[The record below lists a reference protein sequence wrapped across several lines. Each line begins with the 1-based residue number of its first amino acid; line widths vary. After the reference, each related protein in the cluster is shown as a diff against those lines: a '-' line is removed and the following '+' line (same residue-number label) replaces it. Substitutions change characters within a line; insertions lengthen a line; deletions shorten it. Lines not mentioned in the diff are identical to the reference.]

1 MGTVMAS
8 RRRDARKSH
17 LVPSVWFAIPAVA
30 VFAVVVLYPT
40 IEGIVYSFTS
50 WTGLGGGVSFT
61 GLANYRDLIHNSEAL
76 DALAHTLIIAAV
88 VTVAQNLVGLGLAV
102 ALNSRIK
109 SRSLLRTILFAPVVM
124 TPIVVG
130 YMWQFIYTPSGA
142 LSDALSGM
150 LGTSGGSVN
159 FLGSPSLALWA
170 VIIVIIWQ
178 YAGYSMAIFLAGLQ
192 NIPPELH
199 EAAAMDGA
207 GALKRFWWITR
218 PMLRTAIVINLT
230 LALVASLKTFDQV
243 LALTQGG
250 PGYSTQTLST
260 LLFNEAFLFDRY
272 GFGMTLAVALLVLVM
287 VAAFAQLRFAGG
299 TRAGE
304 KVAR

>member
-1 MGTVMAS
+1 
-8 RRRDARKSH
+8 
-17 LVPSVWFAIPAVA
+17 
-30 VFAVVVLYPT
+30 
-40 IEGIVYSFTS
+40 
-50 WTGLGGGVSFT
+50 
-61 GLANYRDLIHNSEAL
+61 
-76 DALAHTLIIAAV
+76 
-88 VTVAQNLVGLGLAV
+88 
-102 ALNSRIK
+102 
-109 SRSLLRTILFAPVVM
+109 
-124 TPIVVG
+124 
-130 YMWQFIYTPSGA
+130 
-142 LSDALSGM
+142 
-150 LGTSGGSVN
+150 
-159 FLGSPSLALWA
+159 

-178 YAGYSMAIFLAGLQ
+178 YAGYSTAIFLAGLQ

>member
-1 MGTVMAS
+1 MRA
-8 RRRDARKSH
+8 AQKSH
-17 LVPSVWFAIPAVA
+17 LAPSVWFAIPAVA

-40 IEGIVYSFTS
+40 IEGIIYSFTS

-88 VTVAQNLVGLGLAV
+88 VTVVQNLVGLGLAV

-109 SRSLLRTILFAPVVM
+109 TRSLLRTILFAPVVM

-142 LSDALSGM
+142 LSGALSGIV
-150 LGTSGGSVN
+150 GKSGGSVN

-192 NIPPELH
+192 NIPPDLH

-218 PMLRTAIVINLT
+218 PMLRTAIVINVT

-299 TRAGE
+299 TRTGE